1 MLSSS
6 EHEFRKSYH
15 VSGERVQFLGAQPTH
30 GENASHTVKPAL
42 FDESSH
48 SNHLCSRWAKMAC
61 HPNPPRAFH
70 FGKHSSDPREPWRS
84 VVVESR
90 SQVSG
95 PAVSPFHAQV
105 EHYPICTRDCH
116 APTFGKRHDE
126 SINRVAPNRLIHA
139 PLGASQIGLSGTR
152 RFFDERGAYRQQQVA
167 LARVCLNV
175 RRAS

>member
-1 MLSSS
+1 MPRTPLNQRCSTRALTAIT
-6 EHEFRKSYH
+6 F
-15 VSGERVQFLGAQPTH
+15 AQGGQEWRAT
-30 GENASHTVKPAL
+30 
-42 FDESSH
+42 
-48 SNHLCSRWAKMAC
+48 
-61 HPNPPRAFH
+61 PNPSRACH

-84 VVVESR
+84 VVVDSR
-90 SQVSG
+90 SPVSG

-126 SINRVAPNRLIHA
+126 SINRLAPNRLIHA